1 MSKKHEPIDPT
12 LAANIK
18 QLFKSINHNELTELI
33 GLPIKQV
40 TK

>member
-1 MSKKHEPIDPT
+1 MSKKHEPIDPS
-12 LAANIK
+12 LSANIK
-18 QLFKSINHNELTELI
+18 QLFKSISSNELTKLI